1 MPILD
6 ASWCWDKPRSF
17 RSSISHRRMLPPPY
31 GTNHLLLLHGD
42 FVRSNNH
49 SEKEHPSADQN
60 HHVYQP
66 PPVCLTHLAST
77 SDFKYMPLY
86 ASCQPIFDVFCRN
99 IFLTPIA
106 AYNKAITGG

>member
-1 MPILD
+1 
-6 ASWCWDKPRSF
+6 
-17 RSSISHRRMLPPPY
+17 MLPPPY
-31 GTNHLLLLHGD
+31 GTNHLLLFHGN

-66 PPVCLTHLAST
+66 PPVRLTHLAST
-77 SDFKYMPLY
+77 SDFKYMTLY
-86 ASCQPIFDVFCRN
+86 ASCQPIFDAFCRN

-106 AYNKAITGG
+106 AYNKAIMGG